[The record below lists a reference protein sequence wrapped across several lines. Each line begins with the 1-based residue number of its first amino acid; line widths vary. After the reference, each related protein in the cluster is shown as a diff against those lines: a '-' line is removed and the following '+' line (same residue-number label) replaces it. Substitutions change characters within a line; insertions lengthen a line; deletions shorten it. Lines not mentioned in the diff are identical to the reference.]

1 MATNNMLDIAFA
13 KEQGVRFFPI
23 THRKAIVG
31 LATNTLVLSESI
43 DVDVD
48 ISTEGEPITINPLV
62 QDAINKINTRCTNI
76 EAALRNKANSG
87 TDGVATSAHKLQ
99 TARRITLTGS
109 VTGYVD
115 FNGTSNVTINTST
128 NHTHNY
134 AGSSSAGGVA
144 NSAVKLNTARNIKIS
159 GAVTGNAN
167 FDGTA
172 NININTSLTA
182 HNHSASNITAGTL
195 SGAVYHN
202 QAAANSIGSAQL
214 RNIYAGT
221 GAVSSLTTG
230 TIYLQYS

>member
-1 MATNNMLDIAFA
+1 MATNMLDIAFA
-13 KEQGVRFFPI
+13 KEQGTRFFPI

-62 QDAINKINTRCTNI
+62 QQALNNLATRCTNI
-76 EAALRNKANSG
+76 ERALNTKANSG
-87 TDGVATSAHKLQ
+87 TDGVATSAHRLQ
-99 TARRITLTGS
+99 TARRISLSGS
-109 VTGYVD
+109 VTGYAD
-115 FNGTSNVTINTST
+115 FNGTSNVTITTTT

-144 NSAVKLNTARNIKIS
+144 NSSNKLQTARNIKIA
-159 GAVTGNAN
+159 GAVAGNAN
-167 FDGTA
+167 FDGTS
-172 NININTSLTA
+172 NITINTTLTA
-182 HNHSASNITAGTL
+182 HNHSAANITSGTFA
-195 SGAVYHN
+195 GAVYHN
-202 QAAANSIGSAQL
+202 QAAANNLGSAQV